1 MLSDHR
7 QIFVIEY
14 HHLFMSLVEVDA
26 VESWASCRLLSFDH
40 HCHIS
45 DPIYVILVIDVL
57 VLQLLW
63 LLMLN

>member
-1 MLSDHR
+1 
-7 QIFVIEY
+7 
-14 HHLFMSLVEVDA
+14 MSLVDVDA

-40 HCHIS
+40 HCYIS

-63 LLMLN
+63 LFMLN